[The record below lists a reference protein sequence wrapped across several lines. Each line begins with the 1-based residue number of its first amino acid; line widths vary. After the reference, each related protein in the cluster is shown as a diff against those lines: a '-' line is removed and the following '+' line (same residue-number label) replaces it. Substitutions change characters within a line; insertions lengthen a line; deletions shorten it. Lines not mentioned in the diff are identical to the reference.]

1 MSIMVSTHFPADV
14 PHQSSDYYHEHLKCK
29 NGSEALPGKLCV
41 CVCVYEMTTI
51 MSGCGR
57 GEKKN
62 SEKKRDF
69 AH

>member
-41 CVCVYEMTTI
+41 WGGGDGGHLYENR
-51 MSGCGR
+51 R
-57 GEKKN
+57 G
-62 SEKKRDF
+62 S
-69 AH
+69 